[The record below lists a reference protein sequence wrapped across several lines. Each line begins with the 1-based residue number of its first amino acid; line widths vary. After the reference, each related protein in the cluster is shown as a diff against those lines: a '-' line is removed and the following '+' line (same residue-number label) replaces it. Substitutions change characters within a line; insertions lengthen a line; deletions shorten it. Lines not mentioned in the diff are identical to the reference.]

1 MKVAIC
7 EDDRIQAG
15 QLENYLKERLKKT
28 QTKYDIDVY
37 FSVDDIK
44 KIENDIIK
52 YDLIKTENLNK
63 VINEI
68 NKCIV
73 LCANCHRKLH
83 N

>member
-28 QTKYDIDVY
+28 QTKYDIDIY

-52 YDLIKTENLNK
+52 YAEGLDKAKILS
-63 VINEI
+63 
-68 NKCIV
+68 
-73 LCANCHRKLH
+73 
-83 N
+83 

>member
-44 KIENDIIK
+44 KIGRAH
-52 YDLIKTENLNK
+52 
-63 VINEI
+63 V
-68 NKCIV
+68 
-73 LCANCHRKLH
+73 
-83 N
+83 